1 MNSKTQRCLVL
12 QAILTFGAGL
22 PLATHAAT
30 DPPTIRLFPTSVLE
44 EIQQTG
50 TVAREMETGLQDI
63 IGRLDQQLQLYQ
75 ESKCEAAEGDAGC
88 QRLAKE
94 LGASYLEMLNT
105 MGQRLP
111 EMEKA
116 VKSTRNTLERRIRS
130 ELGRKL
136 TPWALQ
142 ENLLGRDGDR
152 PTGKGPGLRGKSGL
166 RLSDRFAQYY
176 KLVARSGSNAG
187 ASMAVIASDI
197 YLDMQE
203 AAGLIARTQEE
214 INRATLME
222 QLNQSFGTV
231 TPQMQEIV
239 GQVKGILFG
248 EFESDVSVVD
258 PPGDPQKGDY
268 RSPLEL

>member
-1 MNSKTQRCLVL
+1 MKSDDSRQLV
-12 QAILTFGAGL
+12 
-22 PLATHAAT
+22 AAT
-30 DPPTIRLFPTSVLE
+30 LLILVTAVPVTGFAAAEPPTIRLFPTSVLE

-63 IGRLDQQLQLYQ
+63 IGRLDEQLKLYQ
-75 ESKCEAAEGDAGC
+75 ESKCEGAEGDQGC

-94 LGASYLEMLNT
+94 LGGTYLEMLNA

-111 EMEKA
+111 DMEKA
-116 VKSTRNTLERRIRS
+116 VDSTRKTLERRIRS
-130 ELGRKL
+130 ELGLKL

-142 ENLLGRDGDR
+142 ENLLGRDSTSS
-152 PTGKGPGLRGKSGL
+152 TGQGPALRGKSGL

-176 KLVARSGSNAG
+176 KLVAHSGSNAG

-222 QLNQSFGTV
+222 QLNQSFGMV

-248 EFESDVSVVD
+248 EYETDLPAIG
-258 PPGDPQKGDY
+258 PPGGPQTDVY